1 MMMMITLKS
10 EFVVDTALHS
20 ARTRASIGVDICVLL
35 GPSDLPATH
44 IFAKQNLARA
54 PNSQWKKV
62 RSVSRALGTSNVLGT
77 ESCGVD
83 GVGVGV
89 GVGVA
94 VDRPLPLLLRR
105 SISVSRAV
113 IIIASVKLNCLR
125 GRGANELWR
134 QLAWLRGH
142 TGFAPEYPKCMLLL
156 F

>member
-1 MMMMITLKS
+1 MMITLKKS
-10 EFVVDTALHS
+10 ERVLDTALHS
-20 ARTRASIGVDICVLL
+20 ERTHASIGFDICVLL
-35 GPSDLPATH
+35 DPSDLPATH
-44 IFAKQNLARA
+44 IFVKQNLAGA

-62 RSVSRALGTSNVLGT
+62 RSVTRALGTSNVLGT

-83 GVGVGV
+83 GGV

>member
-1 MMMMITLKS
+1 MMMITLKS
-10 EFVVDTALHS
+10 ELVVDTALHS

-44 IFAKQNLARA
+44 IFAKQNLAPA

-83 GVGVGV
+83 GGVSVGV

-134 QLAWLRGH
+134 QLGWWRAH
-142 TGFAPEYPKCMLLL
+142 TGFVQEYPKSMLL